1 MKKIIVIAVAAITAI
16 ALTAS
21 VSASDSIPSEGKVSF
36 EPAAIRA
43 LNCRMSIGNVRDI
56 YRLIPSNIEDI
67 CRKEYVAVHNKC
79 NTKSHFMHEGVDV
92 RIKENGKTV
101 TIEFRF
107 SGYKIVASDVT
118 WAELDSLFI
127 GQANS

>member
-36 EPAAIRA
+36 ESASMPA
-43 LNCRMSIGNVRDI
+43 LNCTMSIGNVRDI
-56 YRLIPSNIEDI
+56 YRLVPGNIEDV

-79 NTKSHFMHEGVDV
+79 NTKSHFTHEGVDV
-92 RIKENGKTV
+92 RIKENGNTV

-118 WAELDSLFI
+118 WAELDNLFI
-127 GQANS
+127 GQENS

>member
-1 MKKIIVIAVAAITAI
+1 MKKITVIAIAALAAI

-36 EPAAIRA
+36 ESASVPA
-43 LNCRMSIGNVRDI
+43 LNCTMSIDKVRDI
-56 YRLIPSNIEDI
+56 YWLVPGNIEDI
-67 CRKEYVAVHNKC
+67 CRKEYVAVRNKC
-79 NTKSHFMHEGVDV
+79 NTKTHFTHEGVDV
-92 RIKENGKTV
+92 NVKENGRSV

-118 WAELDSLFI
+118 WAELDNLFI
-127 GQANS
+127 GQENS

>member
-1 MKKIIVIAVAAITAI
+1 MKKVIVIAVSAIAAI

-21 VSASDSIPSEGKVSF
+21 VSASDSIPSEGRVSF
-36 EPAAIRA
+36 ESAAMPA
-43 LNCRMSIGNVRDI
+43 LNCTMSIGNVRDI
-56 YRLIPSNIEDI
+56 YRLVPGNIEDI

-79 NTKSHFMHEGVDV
+79 NTKSHFTHEGVDV
-92 RIKENGKTV
+92 RVKENGRTV

-118 WAELDSLFI
+118 WAELDNLFI
-127 GQANS
+127 GQENS

>member
-1 MKKIIVIAVAAITAI
+1 MKKIIVIAIAALAAI

-36 EPAAIRA
+36 ESASVPA
-43 LNCRMSIGNVRDI
+43 LNCTMSIGNVRDI
-56 YRLIPSNIEDI
+56 YWLVPGNIEDI
-67 CRKEYVAVHNKC
+67 CRKEYVAVRNKC
-79 NTKSHFMHEGVDV
+79 NTKTHFTHEGVDV
-92 RIKENGKTV
+92 RVKENGRTV

-118 WAELDSLFI
+118 WAELDNLFI
-127 GQANS
+127 GQENS

>member
-36 EPAAIRA
+36 ESAAMPA
-43 LNCRMSIGNVRDI
+43 LNCTMSIGNVRDI
-56 YRLIPSNIEDI
+56 YRLVPGNIEDV

-79 NTKSHFMHEGVDV
+79 NTKSHFTHEGVDV
-92 RIKENGKTV
+92 RIKENGNTV

-118 WAELDSLFI
+118 WAELDNLFI
-127 GQANS
+127 GQENS

>member
-36 EPAAIRA
+36 ESAAIPA
-43 LNCRMSIGNVRDI
+43 LNCTMSIGNVRDI
-56 YRLIPSNIEDI
+56 YRLIPGNIEDI

-127 GQANS
+127 GQENS

>member
-1 MKKIIVIAVAAITAI
+1 MKKITVIAIAALAAI

-36 EPAAIRA
+36 ESASVPA
-43 LNCRMSIGNVRDI
+43 LNCTMSIGNVRDI
-56 YRLIPSNIEDI
+56 YWLVPGNIEDI
-67 CRKEYVAVHNKC
+67 CRKEYVAVRNKC
-79 NTKSHFMHEGVDV
+79 NTKTHFTHEGVDV
-92 RIKENGKTV
+92 RVKENGRTV

-118 WAELDSLFI
+118 WAELDNLFI
-127 GQANS
+127 GQENS